1 MPIQQNTVVTLEY
14 TLRDNHGNTIGTTDG
29 QDALSYIHGTNAL
42 FPALEAQLEGR
53 RWGERL
59 QFTLTP
65 EQGYGERDERLMQKV
80 PRERFNGDDIRVGMS
95 FRRGSGE
102 EAAEVIVVAVDEQEV
117 TIDANPPLAGVTL
130 NFDVVITGVRDAS
143 AEELASGQVIAIDEI
158 YSHNPPHQYRDP

>member
-1 MPIQQNTVVTLEY
+1 MPIQQNKVVTLEY

-42 FPALEAQLEGR
+42 FPAFEAQLEGR

-80 PRERFNGDDIRVGMS
+80 PRERFKGEDIRVGMS
-95 FRRGSGE
+95 FRRGQGE
-102 EAAEVIVVAVDEQEV
+102 EAVEVIVVAVDEQEV
-117 TIDANPPLAGVTL
+117 TIDANPPLAGITL
-130 NFDVVITGVRDAS
+130 NFDVVITGVRDAGS
-143 AEELASGQVIAIDEI
+143 EELESGQVIAIDEI
-158 YSHNPPHQYRDP
+158 YSHKPPQ